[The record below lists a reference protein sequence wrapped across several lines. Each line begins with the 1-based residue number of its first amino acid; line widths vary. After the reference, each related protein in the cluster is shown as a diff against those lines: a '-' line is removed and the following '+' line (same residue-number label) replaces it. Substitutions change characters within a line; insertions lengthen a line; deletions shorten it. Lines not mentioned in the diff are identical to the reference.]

1 MTPSDSPRIRKR
13 LLSAGAR
20 QPDPAGALDL
30 IALATFGYSS
40 ENAAHPIENIL
51 DDQRGPGGTYWA
63 SDRENTAERIVIA
76 FDAPQSISRLI
87 YEAEELRLER
97 TQEIRIELSE
107 DAERSYRGVLVQ
119 EYAFSPRGATFQ
131 REDIRL
137 QAMAVTH
144 LRLTIVPNKNGMG
157 TATLVSLTLYP

>member
-1 MTPSDSPRIRKR
+1 MNLPSHPPIRKR
-13 LLSAGAR
+13 LLSASAT

-30 IALATFGYSS
+30 IGRATFAYSA
-40 ENAAHPIENIL
+40 EDPAHPLENIV

-76 FDAPQSISRLI
+76 FDAPQSVSRLI
-87 YEAEELRLER
+87 YEVEELRLER

-107 DAERSYRGVLVQ
+107 DAERTYRGVLAQ
-119 EYAFSPRGATFQ
+119 DYSFSPRGATFQ

-137 QAMAVTH
+137 QATAATH

-157 TATLVSLTLYP
+157 TATLVSLALYP